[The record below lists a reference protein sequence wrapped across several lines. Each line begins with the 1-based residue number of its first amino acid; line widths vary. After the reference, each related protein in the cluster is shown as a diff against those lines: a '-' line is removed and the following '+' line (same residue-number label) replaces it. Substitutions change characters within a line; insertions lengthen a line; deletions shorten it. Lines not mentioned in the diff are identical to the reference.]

1 MVQSFVEQPT
11 DGFWNE
17 RDWAKD
23 PPIRSPINPPRE
35 VVGINPPR
43 MPRIGPPKRPKHRR
57 PFDPGFVQAPP
68 PRQEDIPPPQTFEV
82 PKVPTQPRISYPSS
96 VTGGEIFG
104 VPQVPTTGGGFLAPS
119 GPGQPATS
127 LAPSGPGQPA
137 TSTVP
142 SLSPSSGG
150 GGGFGIDGS
159 TLALGGGAAAL
170 AAALGAAGQKENGG
184 GGILSPENILSG
196 LSKISDLT
204 KFTGDGSILDKLLPE
219 GFDLTS
225 LPENLLNGI
234 TEALGLGGEA
244 AGAAGSIG
252 HAAPSTLS
260 LGPGAGIHGTGQIG
274 VTAPSAGAAPTTAS
288 GFFSGAGP
296 IFSAPGVAGMFP
308 GAATSTAALSA
319 VPGLAGAIGG
329 TTISIPSMG
338 GALAGATAA
347 PAAGAGS
354 MMAAFAP
361 AAIAL
366 GGIMALKMSSQK
378 DPGTLAAEAE
388 QRFDQI
394 SATKSVVQKHGIQKA
409 IDEFGYEQV
418 LEYAPLFAPGAP
430 GYTSSLLRDQ
440 RPDHAVLKE
449 ISADDPR
456 GREILEFVA
465 SNRGDNPLQGNTAE
479 LIKQLDISTTPSTRM
494 RKEMDFVQKQRDV
507 PEEYRDYG
515 ISSNTG
521 TFKKGFIDALVDS
534 KKLTR
539 TLPDEHGIEYI
550 KPGNYYNE
558 DPLMVGI

>member
-1 MVQSFVEQPT
+1 MVNST
-11 DGFWNE
+11 
-17 RDWAKD
+17 
-23 PPIRSPINPPRE
+23 
-35 VVGINPPR
+35 
-43 MPRIGPPKRPKHRR
+43 
-57 PFDPGFVQAPP
+57 GFVQAPQVALP
-68 PRQEDIPPPQTFEV
+68 EVARTFEV
-82 PKVPTQPRISYPSS
+82 PKVPTHTQ
-96 VTGGEIFG
+96 TFG
-104 VPQVPTTGGGFLAPS
+104 VPQVPTTGGGF
-119 GPGQPATS
+119 

-196 LSKISDLT
+196 LSKIGDLT
-204 KFTGDGSILDKLLPE
+204 GLTGDGSILDKLLPE

-225 LPENLLNGI
+225 LPEGVQNFFNLGDSSVAPTNFA
-234 TEALGLGGEA
+234 EALNISPTAGQELAQLQGPITQ
-244 AGAAGSIG
+244 GAAQFATNFTS
-252 HAAPSTLS
+252 
-260 LGPGAGIHGTGQIG
+260 
-274 VTAPSAGAAPTTAS
+274 
-288 GFFSGAGP
+288 
-296 IFSAPGVAGMFP
+296 MFP

-319 VPGLAGAIGG
+319 VPGLTGAIGG

-347 PAAGAGS
+347 PAGAGA

-388 QRFDQI
+388 ARFDQI
-394 SATKSVVQKHGIQKA
+394 SATKSVAQKHGIQAA
-409 IDEFGYEQV
+409 IDEFGYNQV
-418 LEYAPLFAPGAP
+418 LEYAPFFAPGAP

-465 SNRGDNPLQGNTAE
+465 SNRGDAPLQGNTAE
-479 LIKQLDISTTPSTRM
+479 LIKQRGISTTPSARM
-494 RKEMDFVQKQRDV
+494 EEEMDYVLKQMSV
-507 PEEYRDYG
+507 PEEHRDYG
-515 ISSNTG
+515 ISSNTRE
-521 TFKKGFIDALVDS
+521 FKDGLIKKLVDLE
-534 KKLTR
+534 KLKVVT
-539 TLPDEHGIEYI
+539 DEHGIEYI

-558 DPLMVGI
+558 DPLMVGV